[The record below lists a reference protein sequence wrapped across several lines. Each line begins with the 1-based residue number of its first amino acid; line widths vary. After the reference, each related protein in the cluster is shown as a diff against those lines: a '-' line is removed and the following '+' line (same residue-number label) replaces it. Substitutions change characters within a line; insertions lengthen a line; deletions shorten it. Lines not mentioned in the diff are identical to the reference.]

1 MLHYTIAI
9 AFIYKKI
16 FYVFVSDHSSLL
28 KYYTQS
34 IFRRSEETLKELF
47 HSLNFLST
55 SLKVYK
61 FEV

>member
-1 MLHYTIAI
+1 MLHYTLAI

-16 FYVFVSDHSSLL
+16 FYIFISDHSCLS
-28 KYYTQS
+28 KYYIQL

-47 HSLNFLST
+47 HSFLSI